1 MVKLTRIYTRGGDKG
16 QTSLTD
22 GSRQPK
28 YAPRIEAY
36 GTIDEANAAY
46 GLARLHTDGIY
57 DDMLARIQNDLFD
70 AGADV
75 STPAGSVKAEYEL
88 RIIDTQ
94 VTRLEEE
101 IDLMNENLAPLSS
114 FVLPGGS
121 AAAAFLHQ
129 CRTIVRRAERLM
141 VQVAEKEDI
150 NPVVI
155 RYLNRLSD
163 HAFVMSRVLNNN
175 GANDVLWL
183 PGSNR

>member
-16 QTSLTD
+16 QTSLSD

-46 GLARLHTDGIY
+46 GLARLHTKGIY
-57 DDMLARIQNDLFD
+57 DDMLSRIQNDLFD

-75 STPAGSVKAEYEL
+75 STPPKSVKPEYEL
-88 RIIDTQ
+88 RLIDGQ
-94 VTRLEEE
+94 VDRLEQE
-101 IDLMNENLAPLSS
+101 IDQMNAGLAPLNS
-114 FVLPGGS
+114 FILPGSS
-121 AAAAFLHQ
+121 AAAAYLHL
-129 CRTIVRRAERLM
+129 CRTIVRRAERLL
-141 VQVAEKEDI
+141 VQVAENEDI

-163 HAFVMSRVLNNN
+163 HAFVMGRALNNN
-175 GANDVLWL
+175 GADDVLWV
-183 PGSNR
+183 PGANR